1 MAFVHEVQEGMGE
14 LGNMGSQKTACLTHL
29 QLSI

>member
-1 MAFVHEVQEGMGE
+1 MAFVPEVQKGMGE
-14 LGNMGSQKTACLTHL
+14 LGSLSSQKTACLTHL